1 VHCAHGDLPRPVP
14 QSVVK
19 GLVLL
24 RGCFRILFLY
34 DVAEAFDQQ
43 KLGVLLGPLAAPV
56 RHVFPRR
63 TPQHVRFE
71 QTPVVE
77 LAEPLN
83 LSSGEHVTCSIK
95 YYEFAVVVVQVEVPC
110 EGDWNTLRA
119 QAARWIDD
127 DVLRTYARELAE
139 RHLEHVSAAV
149 IRPNQNWLQEEY
161 LIINVNEIRT
171 PDGEASIASD
181 LLATHG
187 QEIAQLIR
195 GELAPLSPKVSEEI
209 LETSISYFPTD
220 LVVVGSSAAFVYDRS
235 EDAAAT
241 GQVLE
246 YAKMQLLEARYYD
259 SLMSRLLSEVYD
271 VLEEK
276 RNFLLRRWT
285 LPRDAKRFNT
295 IRLDVMEL
303 TERIDNA
310 IKFVS
315 DVYYARVYRLAADR
329 VGLPEYRTLVDE
341 KLRTVGELYGFMVDE
356 FNEARSF
363 VLEVAITILALLDVI
378 FLLRGK

>member
-1 VHCAHGDLPRPVP
+1 
-14 QSVVK
+14 
-19 GLVLL
+19 VLL

-34 DVAEAFDQQ
+34 DVAEAFDQ
-43 KLGVLLGPLAAPV
+43 KRLAILLGSRAAPV
-56 RHVFPRR
+56 RHVFSRR
-63 TPQHVRFE
+63 TPQYVRFE
-71 QTPVVE
+71 QAPVVE
-77 LAEPLN
+77 LGEPLT
-83 LSSGEHVTCSIK
+83 LSSGEHVTCSMK
-95 YYEFAVVVVQVEVPC
+95 YYAFAVVVVQVDVPC
-110 EGDWNTLRA
+110 ECDWQTLRV

-127 DVLRTYARELAE
+127 DVLRTYAREVAE
-139 RHLEHVSAAV
+139 HHLQNVSAAV

-161 LIINVNEIRT
+161 LIINVNEIRS
-171 PDGEASIASD
+171 PDGEAPIASE

-195 GELAPLSPKVSEEI
+195 GELTPLAAKVSEEI
-209 LETSISYFPTD
+209 LETSISYYPTD
-220 LVVVGSSAAFVYDRS
+220 LVVVGSSAAFVYDPS

-259 SLMSRLLSEVYD
+259 GLMTQLLSQVYD

-285 LPRDAKRFNT
+285 IPRDAKRFNT

-341 KLRTVGELYGFMVDE
+341 KLRTVGELYDFMVDE

-363 VLEVAITILALLDVI
+363 VLEVAVAILALLDVI